1 MKLKQGFVTHEM
13 DGEQIMVAT
22 GAANFAGLVRS
33 NETAAFIVDCL
44 KTPTTKERIVET
56 MLKEYDAP
64 RDRIEQDVEKI
75 LNLLRGINALD
86 E

>member
-1 MKLKQGFVTHEM
+1 MKLKQGFVTHDM

-22 GAANFAGLVRS
+22 GEASFAGLVRS

-44 KTPTTKERIVET
+44 KTATTKEQIVNT

-75 LNLLRGINALD
+75 LNLLRSINALD